1 MHSLVGST
9 SAATWQQGDWLLSL
23 LLAWQRRSL
32 CIQLHFCVAAAGV
45 EKLQRQVQCAKKN
58 QGVTVKKQEKKI
70 QKRPAATPTWLGGA
84 LLAFCLLWMFPPK
97 VRCICSAAKLRVCLC
112 FWVCVF
118 VSICVCVRCLS
129 ILSAASPSSYSV
141 FFSNNL
147 SMCVLLF
154 YIYVCTFE
162 IYALPLRTP
171 PFPCS
176 VYFTKFSL
184 KPATCEKLFA
194 RSCIWDATRS
204 FSLLT

>member
-9 SAATWQQGDWLLSL
+9 SAATSQQGDWLLSL

-58 QGVTVKKQEKKI
+58 QGVAVKKHEKNK
-70 QKRPAATPTWLGGA
+70 KRPAATPTWLGGA

-97 VRCICSAAKLRVCLC
+97 VRCICSAAKLRVCRGLY
-112 FWVCVF
+112 VCVSF
-118 VSICVCVRCLS
+118 CVCVCAAYRFYQLLHLHLIAFSFLIIFLCVCFSS
-129 ILSAASPSSYSV
+129 I
-141 FFSNNL
+141 F
-147 SMCVLLF
+147 MCAHLKFTRSL
-154 YIYVCTFE
+154 YH
-162 IYALPLRTP
+162 LPL
-171 PFPCS
+171 PFPYF